1 VGKIFEEYFKEKSK
15 SVENIDY
22 GELRDWMTKAPPGQ
36 LNMVAKL
43 IIQLYF
49 A

>member
-1 VGKIFEEYFKEKSK
+1 MGKIFEEYFKEKNK
-15 SVENIDY
+15 SVENMHY

-36 LNMVAKL
+36 LNMVAKQ